1 MDYGYLRCRELL
13 FGALHRVLD
22 RSQRGQGM
30 VEYSLV
36 LALIAVVVIVVMSVT
51 GKRVGNVFSNVSTD
65 LGSLS
70 TAAAKHV
77 KHVKK

>member
-1 MDYGYLRCRELL
+1 MNCGYLRCRELL
-13 FGALHRVLD
+13 VSALHRVLD

-36 LALIAVVVIVVMSVT
+36 VALIAVVVIAVISVA
-51 GKRVGNVFSNVSTD
+51 GKHVGNVFSNISTD

-77 KHVKK
+77 KHPKT

>member
-1 MDYGYLRCRELL
+1 MNCGYLRCRELL
-13 FGALHRVLD
+13 SSALHRVVD

-36 LALIAVVVIVVMSVT
+36 VALIAVVVIVVISVT
-51 GKRVGNVFSNVSTD
+51 GKHVGNVFSNVSTD
-65 LGSLS
+65 LGNLS

>member
-1 MDYGYLRCRELL
+1 MNCGYLRCREFLIR
-13 FGALHRVLD
+13 AVHRVVD
-22 RSQRGQGM
+22 RSQRGQGL

-36 LALIAVVVIVVMSVT
+36 VALIAVVVIVVISVT